1 MKKRAKSGRIPNF
14 RKMYPE
20 ASDEIIEILKRSERK
35 MQYQE
40 FDLKREHTMIDQET
54 QTVWIIPSQEDSYER
69 LLELSVSFAADQPS
83 TEDIAIQNILLKQ
96 LEDALHLLAPDEMD
110 LIEQLYF
117 REYSEREVAE
127 NYEVSQNTIHRRKHQ
142 ILRKLKREIE
152 KL

>member
-1 MKKRAKSGRIPNF
+1 MAKSGRIPNF

-20 ASDEIIEILKRSERK
+20 ASDEIIEILKKSERK

-40 FDLKREHTMIDQET
+40 FDLKKEYTMIDQET
-54 QTVWIIPSQEDSYER
+54 QTVWTIPSQEDSYER
-69 LLELSVSFAADQPS
+69 LLELSVSFAVDQPS
-83 TEDIAIQNILLKQ
+83 TEDIAIQNILLEQ
-96 LEDALHLLAPDEMD
+96 LEYALHLLAPDEMD

>member
-1 MKKRAKSGRIPNF
+1 MAKSGRIPNF

-117 REYSEREVAE
+117 REYSEREVAK
-127 NYEVSQNTIHRRKHQ
+127 NYEVSQNTIHRRKRH

>member
-1 MKKRAKSGRIPNF
+1 MAKSGRIPNF

-127 NYEVSQNTIHRRKHQ
+127 NYEVAQNTIHRRKHQ

>member
-1 MKKRAKSGRIPNF
+1 MAKSGRIPNF

>member
-1 MKKRAKSGRIPNF
+1 MAKSGRIPNF

-96 LEDALHLLAPDEMD
+96 LEYALHLLAPDEMD

-117 REYSEREVAE
+117 REYSEREVAK
-127 NYEVSQNTIHRRKHQ
+127 NYEVSQNTIHRRKRH

>member
-1 MKKRAKSGRIPNF
+1 MAKSGRIPNF

-20 ASDEIIEILKRSERK
+20 ASDEIIEILKKSERK

-40 FDLKREHTMIDQET
+40 FDLKKEYTMIDQET
-54 QTVWIIPSQEDSYER
+54 QTVWTIPSQEDSYER
-69 LLELSVSFAADQPS
+69 LLELSVSFAVDQPS
-83 TEDIAIQNILLKQ
+83 TEDIAIQNILLEQ
-96 LEDALHLLAPDEMD
+96 LEYALHLLAPDEMD

-117 REYSEREVAE
+117 REYSEREVAK
-127 NYEVSQNTIHRRKHQ
+127 NYEVSQNTIHRRKRH

>member
-1 MKKRAKSGRIPNF
+1 MAKSGRISNF

-20 ASDEIIEILKRSERK
+20 ASDEIIEILKKSERK

-40 FDLKREHTMIDQET
+40 FDLKKEYTMIDQET
-54 QTVWIIPSQEDSYER
+54 QTVWTIPSQEDSYER
-69 LLELSVSFAADQPS
+69 LLELSVSFAVDQPS
-83 TEDIAIQNILLKQ
+83 TEDIAIQNILLEQ
-96 LEDALHLLAPDEMD
+96 LEYALHLLAPDEMD

-117 REYSEREVAE
+117 REYSEREVAK
-127 NYEVSQNTIHRRKHQ
+127 NYEVSQNTIHRRKRH

>member
-1 MKKRAKSGRIPNF
+1 MAKSGRIPNF

-20 ASDEIIEILKRSERK
+20 ASDEIIEILKKSERK

-117 REYSEREVAE
+117 REYSEREVAK
-127 NYEVSQNTIHRRKHQ
+127 NYEVSQNTIHRRKRH

>member
-1 MKKRAKSGRIPNF
+1 MAKSGRIPNF

-69 LLELSVSFAADQPS
+69 LLELSVSFAVDQPS
-83 TEDIAIQNILLKQ
+83 TEDIAIQNILLEQ
-96 LEDALHLLAPDEMD
+96 LEYALHLLAPDEMD

-117 REYSEREVAE
+117 REYSEREVAK
-127 NYEVSQNTIHRRKHQ
+127 NYEVSQNTIHRRKRH

>member
-1 MKKRAKSGRIPNF
+1 MAKSGRIPNF

-40 FDLKREHTMIDQET
+40 FDLKREHTVIDQET

-83 TEDIAIQNILLKQ
+83 TEDIAIQNILLEQ
-96 LEDALHLLAPDEMD
+96 LEDALHLLARDEMD

-127 NYEVSQNTIHRRKHQ
+127 NYEVSQNTIHRRKRQ

>member
-1 MKKRAKSGRIPNF
+1 
-14 RKMYPE
+14 MYPE

>member
-1 MKKRAKSGRIPNF
+1 MAKSGRIPNF

-127 NYEVSQNTIHRRKHQ
+127 NYEVSQNMIHRRKHQ

>member
-1 MKKRAKSGRIPNF
+1 MAKSGRIPNF

-20 ASDEIIEILKRSERK
+20 ASDEIIEILKKSERK

-40 FDLKREHTMIDQET
+40 FDLKKEYTMIDQET
-54 QTVWIIPSQEDSYER
+54 QTVWTIPSQEDSYER

-117 REYSEREVAE
+117 REYSEREVAK
-127 NYEVSQNTIHRRKHQ
+127 NYEVSQNTIHRRKRH

>member
-1 MKKRAKSGRIPNF
+1 MAKSGRIPNF

-20 ASDEIIEILKRSERK
+20 ASDEIIEILKKSERK

-40 FDLKREHTMIDQET
+40 FDLKKEYTMIDQET
-54 QTVWIIPSQEDSYER
+54 QTVWTIPSQEDSYER
-69 LLELSVSFAADQPS
+69 LLELSVSFAVDQPS

-96 LEDALHLLAPDEMD
+96 LEYALHLLAPDEMD

-117 REYSEREVAE
+117 REYSEREVAK
-127 NYEVSQNTIHRRKHQ
+127 NYEVSQNTIHRRKRH

>member
-1 MKKRAKSGRIPNF
+1 MAKSGRIPNF

-20 ASDEIIEILKRSERK
+20 ASDEIIEILKKSERK

-54 QTVWIIPSQEDSYER
+54 QTVWTIPSQEDSYER
-69 LLELSVSFAADQPS
+69 LLELSVSFAVDQPS
-83 TEDIAIQNILLKQ
+83 TEDIAIQNILLEQ
-96 LEDALHLLAPDEMD
+96 LEYALHLLAPDEMD

-117 REYSEREVAE
+117 REYSEREVAK
-127 NYEVSQNTIHRRKHQ
+127 NYEVSQNTIHRRKRH

>member
-1 MKKRAKSGRIPNF
+1 MAKSGRIPNF

-40 FDLKREHTMIDQET
+40 FDLKKEYTMIDQET
-54 QTVWIIPSQEDSYER
+54 QTVWTIPSQEDSYER
-69 LLELSVSFAADQPS
+69 LLELSVSFAVDQPS

>member
-1 MKKRAKSGRIPNF
+1 MAKSGRIPNF

-142 ILRKLKREIE
+142 I
-152 KL
+152 

>member
-1 MKKRAKSGRIPNF
+1 MAKSGRIPNF

-20 ASDEIIEILKRSERK
+20 ASDEIIEILKKSERK

-40 FDLKREHTMIDQET
+40 FDLKKEYTMIDQET
-54 QTVWIIPSQEDSYER
+54 QTVWTIPSQEDSYER
-69 LLELSVSFAADQPS
+69 LLELSVSFAVDQPS

-127 NYEVSQNTIHRRKHQ
+127 NYEVSQNTIHRRKRH

>member
-1 MKKRAKSGRIPNF
+1 MAKSGRIPNF

-20 ASDEIIEILKRSERK
+20 ASDEIIEILKKSERK

-40 FDLKREHTMIDQET
+40 FDLKKEYAMIDQET
-54 QTVWIIPSQEDSYER
+54 QTVWTIPSQEDSYER
-69 LLELSVSFAADQPS
+69 LLELSVSFAVDQPS

-96 LEDALHLLAPDEMD
+96 LEYALHLLAPDEMD

-117 REYSEREVAE
+117 REYSEREVAK
-127 NYEVSQNTIHRRKHQ
+127 NYEVSQNTIHRRKRH

>member
-1 MKKRAKSGRIPNF
+1 MAKSGRIPNF

-20 ASDEIIEILKRSERK
+20 ASDEIIEILKKSERK

-40 FDLKREHTMIDQET
+40 FDLKKEYTMIDQET
-54 QTVWIIPSQEDSYER
+54 QTVWTIPSQEDSYER
-69 LLELSVSFAADQPS
+69 LLELSVSFAVDQPS
-83 TEDIAIQNILLKQ
+83 TEDIAIQNILLEQ
-96 LEDALHLLAPDEMD
+96 LEYALHLLAPDEMY

-117 REYSEREVAE
+117 REYSEREVAK
-127 NYEVSQNTIHRRKHQ
+127 NYEVSQNTIHRRKRH

>member
-1 MKKRAKSGRIPNF
+1 
-14 RKMYPE
+14 
-20 ASDEIIEILKRSERK
+20 
-35 MQYQE
+35 
-40 FDLKREHTMIDQET
+40 MIDQET

>member
-1 MKKRAKSGRIPNF
+1 MAKSGRIPNF

-20 ASDEIIEILKRSERK
+20 ASDEIIEILKKSERK

-40 FDLKREHTMIDQET
+40 FDLKKEYTMIDQET
-54 QTVWIIPSQEDSYER
+54 QTVWTIPSQEDSYER
-69 LLELSVSFAADQPS
+69 LLELSVSFAVDQPS

-117 REYSEREVAE
+117 REYSEREVAK
-127 NYEVSQNTIHRRKHQ
+127 NYEVSQNTIHRRKRH

>member
-1 MKKRAKSGRIPNF
+1 MEKSGRIPNF

>member
-1 MKKRAKSGRIPNF
+1 MAKSGRIPNF

-20 ASDEIIEILKRSERK
+20 ASDEIIEILKKSERK

>member
-1 MKKRAKSGRIPNF
+1 
-14 RKMYPE
+14 
-20 ASDEIIEILKRSERK
+20 
-35 MQYQE
+35 
-40 FDLKREHTMIDQET
+40 MIDQET

-117 REYSEREVAE
+117 REYSEREVAK
-127 NYEVSQNTIHRRKHQ
+127 NYEVSQNTIHRRKRH

>member
-1 MKKRAKSGRIPNF
+1 MAKSGRMPNF

-20 ASDEIIEILKRSERK
+20 ASDEIIEILKKSERR

-40 FDLKREHTMIDQET
+40 FDLKKEYTMIDQET
-54 QTVWIIPSQEDSYER
+54 QTVWTIPSQEDSYER
-69 LLELSVSFAADQPS
+69 LLELSVSFAVDQPS
-83 TEDIAIQNILLKQ
+83 TEDIAIQNILLEQ
-96 LEDALHLLAPDEMD
+96 LEYALHLLAPDEMD

-117 REYSEREVAE
+117 REYSEREVAK
-127 NYEVSQNTIHRRKHQ
+127 NYEVSQNTIHRRKRH

>member
-1 MKKRAKSGRIPNF
+1 MAKSGRIPNF

-20 ASDEIIEILKRSERK
+20 ASDEIIEILKKSERK

-40 FDLKREHTMIDQET
+40 FDLKKEYTMIDQET
-54 QTVWIIPSQEDSYER
+54 QTVWTIPSQEDSYER